1 MRESRRFSPMIHSLG
16 IESVPVDESSNS
28 VGGAGQ
34 N

>member
-1 MRESRRFSPMIHSLG
+1 MIHSLG